1 MLTVSNGKNQTFIK
15 LRFIQLMRVHRFV
28 FNISLSFN
36 YQKRRFLVN
45 LPISPSIVPKI
56 AVAMNPTPII
66 IGIKIRTIMASM
78 PPRAARP

>member
-1 MLTVSNGKNQTFIK
+1 M
-15 LRFIQLMRVHRFV
+15 
-28 FNISLSFN
+28 
-36 YQKRRFLVN
+36 N